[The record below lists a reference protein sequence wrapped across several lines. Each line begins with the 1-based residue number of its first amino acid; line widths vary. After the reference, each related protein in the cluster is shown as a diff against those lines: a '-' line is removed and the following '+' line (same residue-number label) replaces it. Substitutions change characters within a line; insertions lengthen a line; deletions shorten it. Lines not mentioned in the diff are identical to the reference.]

1 MPTSPFGPLAV
12 IADPHAGEGAVGR
25 ALPSVQ
31 RALASS
37 GLEHRLAVAETA
49 EHATRLAAEAI
60 DEGYR
65 YLCAVGDDATVHA
78 IVNGMFRDGRPIVEE
93 AVLAVI
99 PAGSGCDLVKSFGLP
114 GDVEESATHLL
125 GDVVYDFDVMKVAV
139 TARAGG
145 GRTIRYAHNLAE
157 VGFHAVS
164 WSRATRLPRRLGGAR
179 RFLGFWSA
187 YVTERVR
194 DVHLETDTRSR
205 DLRTWSVIV
214 GNAQFADGGLRM
226 SPRSFPGDGVLD
238 ALVFT
243 GPKSDAYRMLP
254 RLFRHGGHVPDDD
267 VAEFRARL
275 KVSVDADRPMP
286 VVADGIRIGTTPVTF
301 QLLPQAIRI
310 KL

>member
-1 MPTSPFGPLAV
+1 MATSPFGALAV
-12 IADPHAGEGAVGR
+12 IADPRAGEGAVGH
-25 ALPSVQ
+25 ALPAVQ
-31 RALASS
+31 RALAAS
-37 GLEHRLAVAETA
+37 GLEHRFAVADAPEQ
-49 EHATRLAAEAI
+49 ATRLAAEAM

-65 YLCAVGDDATVHA
+65 YLCAVGDDATVHDV
-78 IVNGMFRDGRPIVEE
+78 VNGMFRDGRPILEDP
-93 AVLAVI
+93 VLAVI

-114 GDVEESATHLL
+114 GDVDESATHLL

-139 TARAGG
+139 TSRAGG
-145 GRTIRYAHNLAE
+145 GRTIRYAHNVAE
-157 VGFHAVS
+157 VGFHAAA
-164 WSRATRLPRRLGGAR
+164 WARASRLPHRLGGAR

-187 YVTERVR
+187 YATQRVR
-194 DVHLETDTRSR
+194 DVHLETDTKAR
-205 DLRTWSVIV
+205 DVRTWSVIV

-267 VAEFRARL
+267 VAEFRARI
-275 KVSVDADRPMP
+275 KVSIEADRPMP
-286 VVADGIRIGTTPVTF
+286 VVADGISLGTTPVTL

>member
-1 MPTSPFGPLAV
+1 MATSPFGPLAV
-12 IADPHAGEGAVGR
+12 IADPRAGDGAVGR
-25 ALPSVQ
+25 SLPAVQ
-31 RALASS
+31 RALATS
-37 GLEHRLAVAETA
+37 GLVHRFAVAESA
-49 EHATRLAAEAI
+49 EHATRLAADAM
-60 DEGYR
+60 DVGYR
-65 YLCAVGDDATVHA
+65 YLCAVGDDATVHDV
-78 IVNGMFRDGRPIVEE
+78 VNGMFRDGRPILEDP
-93 AVLAVI
+93 VLAVI
-99 PAGSGCDLVKSFGLP
+99 PAGSGCDLIKCFGLP
-114 GDVEESATHLL
+114 EDVEESATHLL

-139 TARAGG
+139 TTRAGG
-145 GRTIRYAHNLAE
+145 GRTIRYAHNVAE
-157 VGFHAVS
+157 VGFHAAS
-164 WSRATRLPRRLGGAR
+164 WARATRLPRRLGGAR

-187 YVTERVR
+187 YATERVR

-238 ALVFT
+238 TLVFT

-267 VAEFRARL
+267 VAEFRAKL
-275 KVSVDADRPMP
+275 KVSVEADRPMP
-286 VVADGIRIGTTPVTF
+286 VVADGIRLGTTPVTF